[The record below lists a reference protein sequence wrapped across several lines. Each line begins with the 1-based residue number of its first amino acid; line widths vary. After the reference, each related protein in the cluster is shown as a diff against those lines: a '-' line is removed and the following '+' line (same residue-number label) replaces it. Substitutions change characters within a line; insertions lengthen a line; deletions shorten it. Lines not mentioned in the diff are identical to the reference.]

1 MPDCFD
7 EFWTI
12 APRKRGK
19 GAARKA
25 YAKAL
30 TLATEDEIIAG
41 ARRWRKESIGKDPSY
56 ICHPATWLNQERWED
71 EADEV
76 VRPDENE
83 VWRNKASTIWLMRR
97 MHHYPRQDIE
107 ECHRRGF
114 LNDDQFEELMR

>member
-1 MPDCFD
+1 MPDRFD

-30 TLATEDEIIAG
+30 TIADEDEILTG
-41 ARRWRKESIGKDPSY
+41 TRRWRQESIGKDPAF

-71 EADEV
+71 E
-76 VRPDENE
+76 PDAPIVATGNA
-83 VWRNKASTIWLMRR
+83 WAIRAHNIKAGMSEHPAVIKGCLDRGLITA
-97 MHHYPRQDIE
+97 E
-107 ECHRRGF
+107 EAG
-114 LNDDQFEELMR
+114 L